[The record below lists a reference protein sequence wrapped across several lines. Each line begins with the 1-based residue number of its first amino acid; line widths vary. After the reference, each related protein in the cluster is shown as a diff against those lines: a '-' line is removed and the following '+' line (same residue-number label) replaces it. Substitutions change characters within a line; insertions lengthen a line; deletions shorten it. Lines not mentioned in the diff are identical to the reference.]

1 MQSKLSMKE
10 RGLSPTNLRPPLS
23 FQFTVMSVGSC
34 VIHDS
39 NISFYVPLVKKKYT
53 IKHIFT

>member
-10 RGLSPTNLRPPLS
+10 QGLSPTNLRPPLS

-39 NISFYVPLVKKKYT
+39 NISFYVPLVKKKVYN
-53 IKHIFT
+53 